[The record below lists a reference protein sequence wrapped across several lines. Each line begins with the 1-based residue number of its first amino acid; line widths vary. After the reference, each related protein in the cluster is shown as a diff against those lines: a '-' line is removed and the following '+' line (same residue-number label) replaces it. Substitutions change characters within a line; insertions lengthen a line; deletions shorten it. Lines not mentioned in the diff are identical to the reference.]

1 MAFINCCF
9 KSVLLGKAVNLNAV
23 IPQRIWNREHRYGE
37 TSSQR
42 YRVIFLLHGLSD
54 DYSAWMRYTSIERY
68 ANEYNVAVIMP
79 DGGRSFYT
87 DAANGFPYWSFISEE
102 LPAIAAEMFPI
113 SLKRD
118 DCFAAGLSMGGYGA
132 LKLALRCPERFA
144 AAAALSPV
152 VDLERRF
159 EAPESAP
166 WLPEL
171 ENIFISPAEARKNGN
186 DLFTLAQNAVG
197 SGKQLPRLISFCGFD
212 DFMIED
218 NRKFNAR
225 MKQLAYPEFHCFE
238 YPGNH
243 NWKFWDTHIQDAFR
257 FFFDQRLPEN

>member
-1 MAFINCCF
+1 MAFINFCF
-9 KSVLLGKAVNLNAV
+9 KSALLGKAVNLNAV
-23 IPQRIWNREHRYGE
+23 IPQCSWNQEYRYGE
-37 TSSQR
+37 TANKR
-42 YRVIFLLHGLSD
+42 YPVIFLLHGLSD
-54 DYSAWMRYTSIERY
+54 DYNAWMRYSSIERY

-102 LPAIAAEMFPI
+102 LPAVAAEMFPI
-113 SLKRD
+113 SLKRE

-132 LKLALRCPERFA
+132 LKLALRTPERFA

-159 EAPESAP
+159 NAPESAP
-166 WLPEL
+166 WRREL
-171 ENIFISPAEARKNGN
+171 ENIFVSPVEAEKNGN
-186 DLFTLAQNAVG
+186 DLFTLARDAVAA
-197 SGKQLPRLISFCGFD
+197 GKPLPRLISFCGTD

-218 NRKFNAR
+218 NRKFNTF
-225 MKQLAYPEFHCFE
+225 MKKLDCPEFHSFE

-243 NWKFWDTHIQDAFR
+243 NWKFWDTHIQDVFR
-257 FFFDQRLPEN
+257 FFFNCSLPEN